1 MGLIDRDHRAK
12 VEGRLGVKS
21 DTFLKEGHRTDRI
34 LHSHV
39 GLSKELIDLILIGSY
54 VTIELTEA
62 DHLRIKLPS
71 VGRHQRI
78 VSEVR
83 DRRIGGEF
91 LAPYGQKQAL
101 RLKSRRE
108 GSRRLSILLAVEPEE
123 PRLIHLRGILT
134 HIVLDLLL
142 ILQHDTSRRGI
153 GLTLDRVCTT
163 PADEFIDD
171 MAKHLRRITH
181 TPWGRDLAEL
191 GLIEGMLYK
200 ALDIVGIGI
209 TLGLLM
215 LFGELDEAADLRVVG
230 FIAL

>member
-1 MGLIDRDHRAK
+1 MRLIDRDHRAK
-12 VEGRLGVKS
+12 VEGRLRVKP

-39 GLSKELIDLILIGSY
+39 GLSKELIDLILIGCHIA
-54 VTIELTEA
+54 IELAEA
-62 DHLRIKLPS
+62 DHLGVKLAS

-78 VSEVR
+78 VSEVSY
-83 DRRIGGEF
+83 RRIGGEL

-101 RLKSRRE
+101 GLKSRRE

-142 ILQHDTSRRGI
+142 ILQHDTSRRGVR
-153 GLTLDRVCTT
+153 LTLDRVRTT
-163 PADEFIDD
+163 PADKFVDD
-171 MAKHLRRITH
+171 MAEHLRRIAH

-191 GLIEGMLYK
+191 SLIEGMLYK
-200 ALDIVGIGI
+200 ALHIVCIGI
-209 TLGLLM
+209 VLSILM
-215 LFGELDEAADLRVVG
+215 LFGELDEAADLSVVG